1 MFWKRRLRCREFKR
15 NATIALVDF
24 TKEHEKSARNLEEL
38 GNALGD
44 NRLAA
49 EEAGTKVA
57 EEIIKFCRSNATL
70 STALFVEDLRN
81 SCGGQ

>member
-1 MFWKRRLRCREFKR
+1 MISFSGF
-15 NATIALVDF
+15 
-24 TKEHEKSARNLEEL
+24 RNLEEL
-38 GNALGD
+38 GNALED

-49 EEAGTKVA
+49 EEAGRKLA

-70 STALFVEDLRN
+70 PIALFVEDLRN